1 MKYPLSLKG
10 VPCNICNLK
19 AEEIIMKTDLGN
31 IVRCKNCGLF
41 YRSPRLSDED
51 EIRRYK
57 NLGYDDAYCEILN
70 RSRKD
75 LYLAVLEDI
84 EAYKGKLLDV
94 GCADGH
100 FLGLAQRRGWEPY
113 GVEISD
119 FYLEKAKKNL
129 SKKSVFGVPLKIA
142 KFPSDFFD
150 AITLLDVLDHLGDPR
165 GELEEIGRILKKKG
179 MLIARVRNGAFH
191 VLLDRLFEKNVFGI
205 IPVSTVFHLYG
216 FDRHTLNILL
226 KKANFSNIRIEN
238 SKLTGGNPYCQTKF
252 LERHVI
258 NIIKR
263 AYSAFAEVVSLLSR
277 KNVLISS
284 SLMIYAKK
292 K

>member
-1 MKYPLSLKG
+1 MKASIDLKEIN
-10 VPCNICNLK
+10 CNICRSQAK
-19 AEEIIMKTDLGN
+19 KIIRKTDLGN

-94 GCADGH
+94 GCADGT
-100 FLGLAQRRGWEPY
+100 FLGLAQKRGWEPY

-129 SKKSVFGVPLKIA
+129 NEKSVFGVPLKIA

-165 GELEEIGRILKKKG
+165 GELEEIARILKKKG

-191 VLLDRLFEKNVFGI
+191 VFLDRLFKKNVFGI

-216 FDRHTLNILL
+216 FDRHTLAILL
-226 KKANFSNIRIEN
+226 KKAKFSNIRIEN
-238 SKLTGGNPYCQTKF
+238 SKLTGGNPYYQTKF
-252 LERHVI
+252 LERYMI

-263 AYSAFAEVVSLLSR
+263 TYSAFAEVVSLLSR
-277 KNVLISS
+277 KYVLISS

>member
-10 VPCNICNLK
+10 VLCNICNLK
-19 AEEIIMKTDLGN
+19 AEVIIMKTDLGN
-31 IVRCKNCGLF
+31 IVRCKKCGLY

-51 EIRRYK
+51 EISRYK
-57 NLGYDDAYCEILN
+57 NVGYDDAYCKLLD

-94 GCADGH
+94 GCADGY
-100 FLGLAQRRGWEPY
+100 FLSLAQERGWAPY
-113 GVEISD
+113 GLEISD
-119 FYLEKAKKNL
+119 YYLKKAKNNL
-129 SKKSVFGVPLKIA
+129 SEKNVFGVPLKIA
-142 KFPSDFFD
+142 NFPSEYFD
-150 AITLLDVLDHLGDPR
+150 AVTLLDVLDHLGDPL

-191 VLLDRLFEKNVFGI
+191 VFLDRLFEKYASGI
-205 IPVSTVFHLYG
+205 IPAPTVFHLYG
-216 FDRHTLNILL
+216 FGRRTLNILL
-226 KKANFSNIRIEN
+226 KKADFSNIRIEN
-238 SKLTGGNPYCQTKF
+238 SKLTRGNPYHQTKK
-252 LERHVI
+252 LDRDMI
-258 NIIKR
+258 NIIKKT
-263 AYSAFAEVVSLLSR
+263 YSAFAEVVSLLSR

-292 K
+292 N

>member
-10 VPCNICNLK
+10 VPCNICKLK

-57 NLGYDDAYCEILN
+57 NLGYDDAYCEILD

-75 LYLAVLEDI
+75 LYLAVLEEI

-94 GCADGH
+94 GCADGY
-100 FLGLAQRRGWEPY
+100 FLGLAQKRGWEPY

-129 SKKSVFGVPLKIA
+129 SEKSVFGVPLKIA
-142 KFPSDFFD
+142 KFPSNLFD
-150 AITLLDVLDHLGDPR
+150 AVTLLDVLDHLGDPR
-165 GELEEIGRILKKKG
+165 GELDEIGRILKKKG

-216 FDRHTLNILL
+216 FDRHTLAILL

-238 SKLTGGNPYCQTKF
+238 SKLTGGNPYCQTKY
-252 LERHVI
+252 LERYMI

-263 AYSAFAEVVSLLSR
+263 TYSAFAEVVSLLSR

>member
-1 MKYPLSLKG
+1 MKASLDLKEIH
-10 VPCNICNLK
+10 CNICRSQAK
-19 AEEIIMKTDLGN
+19 KIIRKTDLGN

-41 YRSPRLSDED
+41 YRSPRLPDED

-57 NLGYDDAYCEILN
+57 NLGYDDAYCEILD

-75 LYLAVLEDI
+75 LYLGVLEDI
-84 EAYKGKLLDV
+84 KAYEGKLLDV
-94 GCADGH
+94 GCADGY
-100 FLGLAQRRGWEPY
+100 FLRLAQKRGWEPY
-113 GVEISD
+113 GLEISD

-129 SKKSVFGVPLKIA
+129 SEKSVFGVPLKIA

-150 AITLLDVLDHLGDPR
+150 AVTLLDVLDHLVDPR

-191 VLLDRLFEKNVFGI
+191 VFLDQLFKKNVFGI

-216 FDRHTLNILL
+216 FDRHTLAILL
-226 KKANFSNIRIEN
+226 KKAEFSNIRIEN
-238 SKLTGGNPYCQTKF
+238 SKLTGGNPYYQTKF
-252 LERHVI
+252 LERYMI

-284 SLMIYAKK
+284 SLMIYAEKN
-292 K
+292 